1 LGVGFTAANALWV
14 FEGLLFVCLVLLVRD
29 RRRLEQLEEE
39 LADGTVARSS
49 GAPRRL
55 DPTLSAQWREMARQL
70 RAEGKS
76 DAEIELV
83 RRQVFST

>member
-1 LGVGFTAANALWV
+1 VGFSAANALWG

-29 RRRLEQLEEE
+29 RRRLEQLDEE
-39 LADGTVARSS
+39 LADGAAARAS
-49 GAPRRL
+49 APGRL

>member
-1 LGVGFTAANALWV
+1 VGFTAANALWA

-29 RRRLEQLEEE
+29 RRRLERLDEEI
-39 LADGTVARSS
+39 AGVATVESS
-49 GAPRRL
+49 GRLPKL

-76 DAEIELV
+76 AAEIERV
-83 RRQVFST
+83 RQQVFST

>member
-1 LGVGFTAANALWV
+1 VGFSAANALWG

-29 RRRLEQLEEE
+29 RRRLEQLDEE
-39 LADGTVARSS
+39 LAEGAGVRSS
-49 GAPRRL
+49 PPRRL

>member
-1 LGVGFTAANALWV
+1 MGSTAGSALWV
-14 FEGLLFVCLVLLVRD
+14 VEGLLFVFLVLLVRD
-29 RRRLEQLEEE
+29 RRRLEQLDEE
-39 LADGTVARSS
+39 LADRAAAGSPGARK
-49 GAPRRL
+49 L

-70 RAEGKS
+70 RAEGKT